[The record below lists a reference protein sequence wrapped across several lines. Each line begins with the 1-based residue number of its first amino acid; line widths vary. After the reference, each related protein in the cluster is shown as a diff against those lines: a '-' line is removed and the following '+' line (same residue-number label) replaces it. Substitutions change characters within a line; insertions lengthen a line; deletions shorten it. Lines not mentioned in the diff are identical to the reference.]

1 MAHRDVTGAEPG
13 GAGRRYPVELSEQEW
28 RSRLSPQESQVLRQA
43 GTEMA
48 FASESSTP
56 PPRASTPAEAVGP
69 SLLDSDTKFAS
80 HCGWPSCY
88 APRTSDAVEP
98 VEDRS
103 AGMVRTEARCARCG
117 SHLGHVFSGEGYAT
131 PTDERWCI
139 NSVSLRLESGSGERR
154 RSQEMPST

>member
-1 MAHRDVTGAEPG
+1 M
-13 GAGRRYPVELSEQEW
+13 
-28 RSRLSPQESQVLRQA
+28 LRQA

-48 FASESSTP
+48 FAGEYVDT
-56 PPRASTPAEAVGP
+56 TAEGVYTCRGCGAE
-69 SLLDSDTKFAS
+69 LFDSDTKFAS
-80 HCGWPSCY
+80 HCGWPSFY
-88 APRTSDAVEP
+88 APRASDAVEL